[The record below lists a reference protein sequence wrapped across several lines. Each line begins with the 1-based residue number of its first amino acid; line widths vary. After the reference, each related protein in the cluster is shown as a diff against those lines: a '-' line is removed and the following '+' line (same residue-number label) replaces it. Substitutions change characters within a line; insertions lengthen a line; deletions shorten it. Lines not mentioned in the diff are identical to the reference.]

1 MKICSLLPSATE
13 ILFAIGLGNQVV
25 AVTHECDYPSE
36 ARSKPV
42 ITRCAF
48 DSEHMSPAEIDDAV
62 RALASEGKSLYTI
75 DEELLHDLAPDLI
88 VTQDL
93 CHVCAITPGEVDR
106 AIKSLPHK
114 PRIISLSPKI
124 LDDVFN
130 DMLEVGRV
138 AGVDSLPVIRNI
150 QSRVRR
156 IAPAAT
162 LPVQPSVACIEWL
175 DPLWRSGHWVPGM
188 VQLAG
193 GRELLAEVGKPS
205 RPVDWDEL
213 LAKNPDIVIFMP
225 CGYDLMRT
233 REEFERVRNRFAWQD
248 LKAFRSQQLYIVD
261 ANSYFSRS
269 GPRLVE
275 GVELLAEILHPEYFT
290 HIAPLHSYIRVA

>member
-13 ILFAIGLGNQVV
+13 ILFAIGLGDQVV
-25 AVTHECDYPSE
+25 AVTHECDYPPA

-48 DSEHMSPAEIDDAV
+48 DSERMTPSEIDVAV
-62 RALASEGKSLYTI
+62 RTLAAEGKSLYRI
-75 DEELLHDLAPDLI
+75 DERLLHELAPDLI

-93 CHVCAITPGEVDR
+93 CHVCAITPQEVDR
-106 AIKSLPHK
+106 AIESLPQK
-114 PRIISLSPKI
+114 PRIVSLSPKI

-130 DMLEVGRV
+130 DMLEIGRIS
-138 AGVDSLPVIRNI
+138 GVDSMPVIKNL

-162 LPVQPSVACIEWL
+162 LANQPSVACIEWL

-193 GRELLAEVGKPS
+193 GREVLTDVGKPS
-205 RPVDWDEL
+205 RPVGWDEL

-233 REEFERVRNRFAWQD
+233 REEFERVRSRLAWQD

-290 HIAPLHSYIRVA
+290 HLAPLHSYIRVA